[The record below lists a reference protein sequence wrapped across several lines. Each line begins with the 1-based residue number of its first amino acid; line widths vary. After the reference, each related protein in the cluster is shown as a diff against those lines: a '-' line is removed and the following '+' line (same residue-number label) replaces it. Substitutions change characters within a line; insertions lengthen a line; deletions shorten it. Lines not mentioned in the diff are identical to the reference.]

1 MILREGCAR
10 DDIFYTKIVN
20 CEILICIFL
29 RLNMNHYTTE
39 TSIQDIAEAA
49 RQRSLESM
57 IRDEMTY
64 FHRGLHDI
72 HHVIWTPRPAINN
85 IASSSSVEPNI
96 EHVTKTLQP
105 VTDNNIS
112 CRTHADF
119 LRMTFEE
126 YLLKKYNIIRKDVE
140 IVQRQLGDI
149 SFLTALSLL
158 ISNQGDLVC
167 AILHFDDVPHYH
179 TDDCIIYQADIEMM
193 QAECAGAAFA
203 TCLSS
208 LKMYRGDTYGAI
220 LYYRNRILHDSMDID
235 KHSDNHL
242 LKKREHEDDNTPN
255 KKRKLSF

>member
-85 IASSSSVEPNI
+85 IASSSRVEPNI

-112 CRTHADF
+112 GRTHADV

-126 YLLKKYNIIRKDVE
+126 SLLKKYNINRRDVE
-140 IVQRQLGDI
+140 IIQPHMENV
-149 SFLTALSLL
+149 SFLTALSSL
-158 ISNQGDLVC
+158 ILNKGDLVN
-167 AILHFDDVPHYH
+167 AILCFNDVPHYSS
-179 TDDCIIYQADIEMM
+179 DNFIIYRADIEMM
-193 QAECAGAAFA
+193 QAECAGASYA
-203 TCLSS
+203 TCLNL
-208 LKMYRGDTYGAI
+208 LKMHRGDTYGAI
-220 LYYRNRILHDSMDID
+220 LYYRIHILNDDMCID
-235 KHSDNHL
+235 DQL
-242 LKKREHEDDNTPN
+242 LKKREREDDDTPN
-255 KKRKLSF
+255 KKRKLSL